1 VFPVEWYVSGPAI
14 IAMLL
19 VFVGL
24 GVPVAFS
31 MGLSGFVGVL
41 LFLPPNRLHNL
52 GNIFYD
58 RGTEFTFVVVP
69 MFILMA
75 ALIAQ
80 SGLAAAS
87 YTAAQRWLNRLP
99 GSLAASSI
107 VAATAFAAIS
117 GSSPATAAT
126 IGLVSVPEMIKR
138 GYSARMATGAVAAGG
153 TLGALIPPSVVMIIY
168 GIVTE
173 TSIGKLFIA
182 GIVPGLL
189 LSALLILYTVAWARL
204 APGTAPSLGTV
215 SWRERWSALKP
226 LWGVIVLFF
235 AVMGSIYSGAATVEE
250 AAAVGVAVAFIAAVV
265 NGEMSLARL
274 RESLLQAARTSAM
287 VMFLLGSGFFLSFL
301 MASLNVPQGL
311 AEVALA
317 SGLNRWVLFLGFT
330 VVLIVLGFVMETI
343 SIMIIF
349 MPLVFPLFV
358 KMGFDPIW
366 IGVVTTV
373 NVEIGMITPPVGL
386 NLFVLRSVL
395 PAEVSTRDV
404 LEGGLVYTIPMLLGL
419 GLVIAFPGL
428 STWLLTTM
436 G

>member
-1 VFPVEWYVSGPAI
+1 MFPVEWYVSGPAI
-14 IAMLL
+14 IAILL

-31 MGLSGFVGVL
+31 MGLSGFVSVL
-41 LFLPPNRLHNL
+41 LFLPPSRLHNL

-107 VAATAFAAIS
+107 AAATAFAAIS

-126 IGLVSVPEMIKR
+126 IGLVAVPEMIKR
-138 GYSARMATGAVAAGG
+138 GYSARMAAGAVAAGG

-204 APGTAPSLGTV
+204 APGTAPSLGAV

-250 AAAVGVAVAFIAAVV
+250 AAAVGVAVAFIAAAV
-265 NGEMSLARL
+265 NREMSLARL

-311 AEVALA
+311 AEAALA
-317 SGLNRWVLFLGFT
+317 SGANRWVLFLGFN
-330 VVLIVLGFVMETI
+330 VILIVLGFVMESI
-343 SIMIIF
+343 SIMIVF

-395 PAEVSTRDV
+395 PAEVSTRDI
-404 LEGGLVYTIPMLLGL
+404 LMGGLIYTIPILAGL
-419 GLVIAFPGL
+419 GLVIAFPEL
-428 STWLLTTM
+428 STWLLKMM

>member
-1 VFPVEWYVSGPAI
+1 MLAVEWYVSGPAI

-31 MGLSGFVGVL
+31 MGLSGVISVL
-41 LFLPPNRLHNL
+41 LFLPPSRLHNL

-107 VAATAFAAIS
+107 AAATAFASIS

-126 IGLVSVPEMIKR
+126 IGLVAVPEMLKR

-153 TLGALIPPSVVMIIY
+153 TLGALIPPSVVMIIF

-189 LSALLILYTVAWARL
+189 LAGLLILYTVVWARL
-204 APGTAPSLGTV
+204 APDHAPSLGRV

-226 LWGVIVLFF
+226 LWGVIALFV

-250 AAAVGVAVAFIAAVV
+250 AAAVGVAMAFVAALI
-265 NGEMSLARL
+265 NREMTLAHL
-274 RESLLQAARTSAM
+274 VQSLLQAARTSAM
-287 VMFLLGSGFFLSFL
+287 VMFLLGCGFFLSFL

-311 AEVALA
+311 AEVALTF
-317 SGLNRWVLFLGFT
+317 GVNRWVLFLGFN
-330 VVLIVLGFVMETI
+330 VMLIVLGFMMESI

-358 KMGFDPIW
+358 KLGFDPIW

-395 PAEVSTRDV
+395 PADVSTRDI
-404 LEGGLVYTIPMLLGL
+404 LMGGLIYTIPMLVGL
-419 GLVIAFPGL
+419 GVLIAFPEL
-428 STWLLTTM
+428 CTWLLTTM
-436 G
+436 E

>member
-1 VFPVEWYVSGPAI
+1 MFAVEWYVSGPAI

-19 VFVGL
+19 FFVGL

-31 MGLSGFVGVL
+31 MGLSGFVSVL
-41 LFLPPNRLHNL
+41 LFLPPSRLHNL

-107 VAATAFAAIS
+107 AAATAFAAIS

-126 IGLVSVPEMIKR
+126 IGLVAVPEMIKR

-189 LSALLILYTVAWARL
+189 CSALLILYTVAWARL
-204 APGTAPSLGTV
+204 VPGTAPSLGAV
-215 SWRERWSALKP
+215 SWRERWSSLKP

-250 AAAVGVAVAFIAAVV
+250 AAAVGVAVAFVAALI
-265 NGEMSLARL
+265 NREMSLARL

-311 AEVALA
+311 AEVAVA
-317 SGLNRWVLFLGFT
+317 PGVNRWVLFLGFN
-330 VVLIVLGFVMETI
+330 VILILLGFVMESI

-386 NLFVLRSVL
+386 NLFVLKSVL
-395 PAEVSTRDV
+395 GEQVSTRDV
-404 LEGGLVYTIPMLLGL
+404 LVGGLIYTVPMLAGL
-419 GLVIAFPGL
+419 ALVIAFPTL

>member
-1 VFPVEWYVSGPAI
+1 VFVVEWYISGPAI

-19 VFVGL
+19 LFVGL

-31 MGLSGFVGVL
+31 MGLSGVISVL
-41 LFLPPNRLHNL
+41 LFLPLNRLHNL

-75 ALIAQ
+75 SLIAQ

-87 YTAAQRWLNRLP
+87 YTAAQRWFNRLP

-107 VAATAFAAIS
+107 AAATGFAAIS

-126 IGLVSVPEMIKR
+126 IGLVAVPEMLKR
-138 GYSARMATGAVAAGG
+138 GYSARMATGAVVAGG

-189 LSALLILYTVAWARL
+189 LSALLMLYTMAWAL
-204 APGTAPSLGTV
+204 LVPGHAPSLDAV
-215 SWRERWSALKP
+215 SWRERWIALKP
-226 LWGVIVLFF
+226 LWGVIALFF

-250 AAAVGVAVAFIAAVV
+250 AAAVGVAMAFIAALV
-265 NGEMSLARL
+265 NREMTLARL

-311 AEVALA
+311 AEFALA
-317 SGLNRWVLFLGFT
+317 AGVNRWVLFLGFN
-330 VVLIVLGFVMETI
+330 VILIVLGFVMESI
-343 SIMIIF
+343 SVMIIF

-366 IGVVTTV
+366 IGIVTTV

-395 PAEVSTRDV
+395 PEQVSTRDV
-404 LEGGLVYTIPMLLGL
+404 LIGGLVYTIPMLVGL

-436 G
+436 Q

>member
-1 VFPVEWYVSGPAI
+1 MFAVEWYVSGPAI

-19 VFVGL
+19 FLVGL

-31 MGLSGFVGVL
+31 MGLSGFVSVL
-41 LFLPPNRLHNL
+41 LFLPPSRLYNL

-107 VAATAFAAIS
+107 AACTAFAAIS

-126 IGLVSVPEMIKR
+126 IGLVAVPEMIKR

-189 LSALLILYTVAWARL
+189 CSALLILYTVAWARL
-204 APGTAPSLGTV
+204 VPGTAPSLGAV
-215 SWRERWSALKP
+215 SWRERWSSLKP

-250 AAAVGVAVAFIAAVV
+250 AAAVGVAVAFVAALI
-265 NGEMSLARL
+265 NREMSLARL

-311 AEVALA
+311 AEVAVA
-317 SGLNRWVLFLGFT
+317 PGVNRWVLFLGFN
-330 VVLIVLGFVMETI
+330 VILIVLGFVMESI

-386 NLFVLRSVL
+386 NLFVLKSVL
-395 PAEVSTRDV
+395 AEQVSTRDILV
-404 LEGGLVYTIPMLLGL
+404 GGLIYTVPMLVGL
-419 GLVIAFPGL
+419 ALLIAFPTL

-436 G
+436 E

>member
-1 VFPVEWYVSGPAI
+1 VLAVEWYVSGPAI

-31 MGLSGFVGVL
+31 MGLSGVVSVL
-41 LFLPPNRLHNL
+41 LFLPPSRLHNL

-107 VAATAFAAIS
+107 AAATAFAAIS

-126 IGLVSVPEMIKR
+126 IGLVAVPEMLKR

-189 LSALLILYTVAWARL
+189 LSGLLILYTVVWARL
-204 APGTAPSLGTV
+204 APGHAPSLGRV
-215 SWRERWSALKP
+215 SWRARWSSLKP
-226 LWGVIVLFF
+226 LWGVIALFF

-250 AAAVGVAVAFIAAVV
+250 AAAVGVAMAFIAAVM
-265 NGEMSLARL
+265 NREMTLARL
-274 RESLLQAARTSAM
+274 VESLLQAARTSAM
-287 VMFLLGSGFFLSFL
+287 VMFLLGCGFFLSFL

-311 AEVALA
+311 AELALA
-317 SGLNRWVLFLGFT
+317 SGVNRWMLFLGFN
-330 VVLIVLGFVMETI
+330 VILLVLGFVMESI

-395 PAEVSTRDV
+395 PADVSTRDV
-404 LEGGLVYTIPMLLGL
+404 LMGGLIYTIPMLAGL
-419 GLVIAFPGL
+419 GVVIAFPEL
-428 STWLLTTM
+428 STWLLATM
-436 G
+436 E